1 MIAIETIV
9 SEYQNPEYRISDFL
23 KRRKDVLMMF
33 NRDITLEEII
43 DIRCREAAREA
54 ALEGEQRG
62 ERRGEQRGEQN
73 GKILAYHEF
82 GLSTDQIAERLSV
95 TEDYVQNVL
104 KQKVYNV

>member
-1 MIAIETIV
+1 MIAIETTV

-43 DIRCREAAREA
+43 DI
-54 ALEGEQRG
+54 
-62 ERRGEQRGEQN
+62 
-73 GKILAYHEF
+73 
-82 GLSTDQIAERLSV
+82 
-95 TEDYVQNVL
+95 YVQNVM